1 MSHTIHMPTV
11 HSPITDRKSERGVL
25 ERAFTVLEVLSG
37 ADRGLGLSELA
48 REAGLAKTTAHRIA
62 DHLVAVGA
70 VERIDHRYFI
80 GSLAARLGRCWQPD
94 PVLGQAAADPVRA
107 LIGSADAAGVYVLY
121 SGQGRLVTAA
131 ARGDRCWL
139 LPLDLNAAYTPL
151 AAAWYAL
158 MVSGDFWG
166 PRAPLS
172 VPQGVQLLRTV
183 RDRGFVV
190 SDHQDGALGVSC
202 VAAPL
207 RSTDGRLPA
216 SITGLVLAPQPPQGL
231 TDLVGC
237 AADRIDHCLRLFPP
251 GNGAGTRVPLVSSV
265 DNRTDR

>member
-1 MSHTIHMPTV
+1 MPALTGGE
-11 HSPITDRKSERGVL
+11 SEHGVL

-48 REAGLAKTTAHRIA
+48 REAGLAKTTTHRIA

-94 PVLGQAAADPVRA
+94 PVLGQAAADPVRE
-107 LIGSADAAGVYVLY
+107 LVGSADAAGVYVLH
-121 SGQGRLVTAA
+121 SGRGRLVTAA

-139 LPLDLNAAYTPL
+139 LPLDLTADYTPL
-151 AAAWYAL
+151 AAAWCTL
-158 MVSGDFWG
+158 LVTGDVLG
-166 PRAPLS
+166 SRAPSS
-172 VPQGVQLLRTV
+172 VPQWRQLLRTV

-190 SDHQDGALGVSC
+190 SDHQDGALEMSC

-207 RSTDGRLPA
+207 RSTDGHLA
-216 SITGLVLAPQPPQGL
+216 ATVTGLVLASQPPPGL
-231 TDLVGC
+231 TDLVRH
-237 AADRIDHCLRLFPP
+237 AADRIDHRVRRLFPT
-251 GNGAGTRVPLVSSV
+251 GNGSGTRGPREPSV
-265 DNRTDR
+265 DNRTDP